1 MKWIDQQ
8 DPLDALID
16 RIAGEK
22 VIAIDT
28 EADSLHSY
36 FDKVCL
42 IQLSTPTE
50 DFVIDPLAKVD
61 LGRFGAV
68 LGDPEIRKIFH
79 GADYD
84 LRILNRDFGFVCRNL
99 VDTMICSQ
107 LLGFE
112 AIGLAAL
119 LKKYFDANADKSHQ
133 RADWAM
139 RPLTAA
145 MLEYASMDTRYLIR
159 LAAKL
164 EEELRARERWPWAQ
178 EEFSRLEAIRYR
190 PSERDEDA
198 FRKVKGIG
206 RVERRGLA
214 AIKALFEWRDSEAR
228 RLDRPAFKVMLNETL
243 LDVARDM
250 PETPAD
256 LKRIKGLAREQG
268 RKASEVLAVI
278 QRVRALSEDELPQQV
293 EGKAWKR
300 DRALEKRVERL
311 KKVRDITAGDLGLDG
326 GILAP
331 KHVLTA
337 IATNFP
343 RSTAELE
350 AVPAMREWQ
359 KELLA
364 EKLIA
369 ALNVEEGE

>member
-8 DPLDALID
+8 GPLDALMD
-16 RIAGEK
+16 LVSAEA
-22 VIAIDT
+22 VVAIDT

-42 IQLSTPTE
+42 IQLSTTSE
-50 DFVIDPLAKVD
+50 DFVIDPLAKID
-61 LGRFGAV
+61 LRRFGEL
-68 LGDPEIRKIFH
+68 LGNAAIRKIFH

-84 LRILNRDFGFVCRNL
+84 LRILNRDFGFVIHNI

-119 LKKYFDANADKSHQ
+119 LKKYFDVNADKSHQ

-139 RPLTAA
+139 RPLTPP
-145 MLEYASMDTRYLIR
+145 MLEYASMDTRYLMR
-159 LAAKL
+159 LAATL
-164 EEELRARERWPWAQ
+164 EQELRARERWAWAE

-198 FRKVKGIG
+198 FRKIKGIG
-206 RVERRGLA
+206 RVDRRTLA
-214 AIKALFEWRDSEAR
+214 AIKALHEWRDGEAR

-243 LDVARDM
+243 LEVAREL
-250 PETPAD
+250 PENQAD

-268 RKASEVLAVI
+268 RKANEVLAVV
-278 QRVRALSEDELPQQV
+278 QKVRAMTEDELPQQV

-300 DRALEKRVERL
+300 DRPLEKRVERL
-311 KKVRDITAGDLGLDG
+311 KKVRDIVAGDLGLDG

-337 IATNFP
+337 IATAQP
-343 RSTAELE
+343 QSIKDLE

-364 EKLIA
+364 DKLIQA
-369 ALNVEEGE
+369 SAVVEEE